1 MLPRRMLERAKRII
15 FVTTLYLEMVRESEP
30 STDTL
35 EELNRLFKLAG
46 DSDALMVPALLKGV
60 FWGKRSEVI
69 QQASEKLNAGDIN
82 QSCQQILSITPAWMR
97 YGEGSTEM
105 LADTKSVL
113 RTAYSVHA
121 QGGHGSH

>member
-15 FVTTLYLEMVRESEP
+15 FVTTLYLEMVRESDP

-46 DSDALMVPALLKGV
+46 DPDALMVPALLKGIV
-60 FWGKRSEVI
+60 WRKRSDVI
-69 QQASEKLNAGDIN
+69 QEASDKLTAGDIN
-82 QSCQQILSITPAWMR
+82 QSCQKILEITPAWMR
-97 YGEGSTEM
+97 YGAGGTEM

-113 RTAYSVHA
+113 RTAYGVHA
-121 QGGHGSH
+121 NGARASG